1 MLLYHLSV
9 VLFNS
14 YVIWYDQQYVEIPLP
29 DGIKNMSFK
38 ARGIFLTFWCFAL
51 QTIYFGTA
59 VLNDIIGTNATAPK
73 NPPLIRRV
81 KDIVFSSAF
90 TLALY
95 VFATFWG
102 LYLIDEDLILPAHI
116 QEVLPNWINHGMH
129 TTIVPFIIL
138 ELLLTNRNYPTRKVG
153 LSVTLLI
160 NFTYVFWIHYLY
172 FTQGTWVY
180 PFLDL
185 MNWSTRILFCCT
197 SSIIGVLF
205 YILGENIHYIVT
217 PKKKLSV
224 NGSKRD

>member
-1 MLLYHLSV
+1 MFTLQAQLTSRLNGLSTGGQAKGLTVMTIADPATRQYVELPSDAENTTLFKGRGNYLTMWCLFRSDNDSNRSTMLLYHLSV

-116 QEVLPNWINHGMH
+116 QEVK
-129 TTIVPFIIL
+129 TFIIL
-138 ELLLTNRNYPTRKVG
+138 
-153 LSVTLLI
+153 
-160 NFTYVFWIHYLY
+160 
-172 FTQGTWVY
+172 
-180 PFLDL
+180 
-185 MNWSTRILFCCT
+185 
-197 SSIIGVLF
+197 
-205 YILGENIHYIVT
+205 
-217 PKKKLSV
+217 
-224 NGSKRD
+224 